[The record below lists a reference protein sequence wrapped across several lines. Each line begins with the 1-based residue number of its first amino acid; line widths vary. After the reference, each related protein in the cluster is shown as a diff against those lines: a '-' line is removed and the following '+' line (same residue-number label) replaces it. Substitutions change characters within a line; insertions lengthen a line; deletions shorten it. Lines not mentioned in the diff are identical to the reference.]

1 MSVIEF
7 KQIST
12 SVHTVVWFAI
22 NFSCWKVDS
31 SSDNSWFFS
40 FLSEVK
46 KKSWFFPK
54 LKKNHIQLPGLK
66 AISIIFHPANWTEQK
81 LNGDWKPLT
90 KRKWE
95 PSFQWNGF
103 PKKNYHYQRK
113 ICYSISRLWK
123 QPKILIG
130 VEKYYVFYT
139 IAKNFQM
146 RYLHLIPLSYLIL
159 RGWIASKY
167 VFQIKSSD
175 MGNFFNLYEKYT
187 WWLVWDRKP
196 GIDLLKEVN

>member
-1 MSVIEF
+1 MGIESLL
-7 KQIST
+7 QRG
-12 SVHTVVWFAI
+12 
-22 NFSCWKVDS
+22 N
-31 SSDNSWFFS
+31 
-40 FLSEVK
+40 E
-46 KKSWFFPK
+46 
-54 LKKNHIQLPGLK
+54 NHH
-66 AISIIFHPANWTEQK
+66 FNEM
-81 LNGDWKPLT
+81 D
-90 KRKWE
+90 
-95 PSFQWNGF
+95 FQ
-103 PKKNYHYQRK
+103 KKNYHYQRK